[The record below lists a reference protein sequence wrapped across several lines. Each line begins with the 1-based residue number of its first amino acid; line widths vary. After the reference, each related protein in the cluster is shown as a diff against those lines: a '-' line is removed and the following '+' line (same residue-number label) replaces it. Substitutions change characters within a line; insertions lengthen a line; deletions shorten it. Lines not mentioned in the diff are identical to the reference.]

1 MYTNPTPALGAGAAT
16 GGTLAM
22 TGAASPLWIFLA
34 AFAMIAVATAI
45 LRIVPRRR
53 HHD

>member
-16 GGTLAM
+16 GGTLA
-22 TGAASPLWIFLA
+22 
-34 AFAMIAVATAI
+34 TAI

-53 HHD
+53 RQD